1 MPKNA
6 NGIFGLQNEGGL
18 MTEETMENLGFTKE
32 NSFENEKERKKQ
44 LAERFLKLSSSA
56 KKTVEDHFEKE
67 FGSKEEKKG
76 KDEYEV

>member
-1 MPKNA
+1 V
-6 NGIFGLQNEGGL
+6 
-18 MTEETMENLGFTKE
+18 
-32 NSFENEKERKKQ
+32 
-44 LAERFLKLSSSA
+44 SSSA